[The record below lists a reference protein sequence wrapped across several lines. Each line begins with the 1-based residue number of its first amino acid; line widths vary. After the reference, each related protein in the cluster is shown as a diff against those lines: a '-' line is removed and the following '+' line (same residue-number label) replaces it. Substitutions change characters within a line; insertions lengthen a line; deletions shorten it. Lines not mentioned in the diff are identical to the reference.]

1 MKKFKYL
8 IIGLIV
14 LSFIVTGVSFLF
26 LDGTIPTHIG
36 INGKPDQYGSKY
48 FLVIFPIVATLVGG
62 TMLLVARY
70 GKVSDNY
77 KKYML
82 LTGVIIEALFAA
94 TVLIFSIYAISYT
107 EDTPAFDVSKVI
119 LLIMGVLFIVLGNFL
134 PKIEKNRTLGI
145 KTKWSMYNEVT
156 WQKTH
161 RFAGFASIIMG
172 FLLLITSLLF
182 KEMVNFIIFISLL
195 AIFMIVTT
203 IASYKYYQQ
212 EK

>member
-48 FLVIFPIVATLVGG
+48 FLIIFPIVATLVGG

-107 EDTPAFDVSKVI
+107 EDTPAFDISKVI

-195 AIFMIVTT
+195 INNH
-203 IASYKYYQQ
+203 
-212 EK
+212 

>member
-48 FLVIFPIVATLVGG
+48 FLIIFPIVATLVGG

-107 EDTPAFDVSKVI
+107 EDTPAFDISKVI

-195 AIFMIVTT
+195 ATFMIVTT

>member
-48 FLVIFPIVATLVGG
+48 FLIIFPIVATLVGG

-107 EDTPAFDVSKVI
+107 EDTPAFDISKVI
-119 LLIMGVLFIVLGNFL
+119 LLIVGVLFIILGNFL

>member
-48 FLVIFPIVATLVGG
+48 FLIIFPIVATLVGG

-107 EDTPAFDVSKVI
+107 EDTPAFDISKVI
-119 LLIMGVLFIVLGNFL
+119 LLIVGVLFIILGNFL

-182 KEMVNFIIFISLL
+182 K
-195 AIFMIVTT
+195 
-203 IASYKYYQQ
+203 
-212 EK
+212 

>member
-48 FLVIFPIVATLVGG
+48 FLIIFPIVATLVGG

-70 GKVSDNY
+70 GKVSENY

-107 EDTPAFDVSKVI
+107 EDTPAFDISKVI

-195 AIFMIVTT
+195 ATFMIVTT

>member
-48 FLVIFPIVATLVGG
+48 FLIIFPIVATLVGG

-107 EDTPAFDVSKVI
+107 EDTPAFDISKVI
-119 LLIMGVLFIVLGNFL
+119 LLIVGVLFIILGNFL

-161 RFAGFASIIMG
+161 RFAGFASSIMG